1 MYFNTAEQLFLAENY
16 SQAVPS
22 IQKYLS
28 GYPQGEDV
36 MQANFYLAESY
47 RALGEKEKA
56 CEAYAL
62 MLNQESE
69 YAFAEMSKLRYA
81 ELSYDLQRYQD
92 AYKGYEALLAS
103 TKMDVN
109 KSLAGVG
116 MMRSAY
122 RSKDYEAAI
131 NASAMV
137 MNDNSHTPELRREA
151 KYVKAKSSLATS
163 KRDEAMKLFAELGAN
178 PSTAEGAEGK
188 FMTIQNLYDTGNFD
202 KVENEV
208 YAFSQDAGD
217 QSYWLAKAY
226 LVLGDSF
233 AERGKYDQAKAT
245 YESIRDGYIPNG
257 SSDDVPDNVKMRLE
271 RLANL
276 MNK

>member
-1 MYFNTAEQLFLAENY
+1 
-16 SQAVPS
+16 
-22 IQKYLS
+22 
-28 GYPQGEDV
+28 
-36 MQANFYLAESY
+36 
-47 RALGEKEKA
+47 
-56 CEAYAL
+56 
-62 MLNQESE
+62 
-69 YAFAEMSKLRYA
+69 
-81 ELSYDLQRYQD
+81 
-92 AYKGYEALLAS
+92 
-103 TKMDVN
+103 
-109 KSLAGVG
+109 
-116 MMRSAY
+116 
-122 RSKDYEAAI
+122 
-131 NASAMV
+131 